1 MSAEMAV
8 EVGDRVD
15 LKSDIGVISGGRY
28 EVIRVLEPNVAILEI
43 ETGKRR
49 TVSIDDLAGFMRP
62 AFKIGWP

>member
-1 MSAEMAV
+1 MAV
-8 EVGDRVD
+8 KVGDRVD
-15 LKSDIGVISGGRY
+15 LKSATGVIPDGRY

-49 TVSIDDLAGFMRP
+49 TVSIEDLVVIMRP

>member
-15 LKSDIGVISGGRY
+15 LKSAIGVVPGGRY

-49 TVSIDDLAGFMRP
+49 TVSIDDLVVLMRP
-62 AFKIGWP
+62 AFKIDRP